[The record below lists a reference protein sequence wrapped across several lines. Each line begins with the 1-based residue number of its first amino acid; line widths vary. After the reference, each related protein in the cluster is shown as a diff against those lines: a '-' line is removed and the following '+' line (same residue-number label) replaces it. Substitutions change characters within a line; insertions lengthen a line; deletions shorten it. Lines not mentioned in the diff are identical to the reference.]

1 MNMKQRQLSGKKQS
15 GAVLVLGLTLI
26 MVLSVIVISSART
39 TVLQQKMS
47 ANLRDKELAF
57 QSAESALNAGETYI
71 RSTRQEEIAG
81 NFSNA
86 NGLFIFDQN
95 RVLDNE
101 MAWENLGAIEAQT
114 LHQVIEKPVY
124 VIEEL
129 PEIEVEGNTL
139 SIPRPITN
147 QHFRITSKSKGGTKS
162 SLSVLQSMYK
172 K

>member
-1 MNMKQRQLSGKKQS
+1 MTIKQRQLSGKKQS
-15 GAVLVLGLTLI
+15 GAVLVLGLTLVMI
-26 MVLSVIVISSART
+26 LSVIVISSART

-57 QSAESALNAGETYI
+57 QSAESALNAGESYI
-71 RSTRQEEIAG
+71 RQTRQEELGG

-86 NGLFIFDQN
+86 NGLFVFDN
-95 RVLDNE
+95 KRELDQE
-101 MAWENLGAIEAQT
+101 IDWENLGAIEAQT

-139 SIPRPITN
+139 SIPRPVTN
-147 QHFRITSKSKGGTKS
+147 LHFRVTSKSKGGTQS